1 MTLTTT
7 RRLAAVLLALLT
19 VQVSADDGAANFERA
34 RWVPVSGT
42 GVHLFSTA
50 IIHSQTPT
58 ETGFIQRSTDIVE
71 LDGDLKGRVLYHP
84 VSVFDFAA
92 DSLVNTGHQVF
103 SGTVLGSEPVVIHD
117 DSFRFDVTLSTGDT
131 VGRVF
136 LNDPIAGP
144 RIRCR
149 LKLTS
154 TGEKTEADD
163 PVVAYKGVCR
173 IPGAERPKRRWKL
186 N

>member
-7 RRLAAVLLALLT
+7 SRLAALLLALLT
-19 VQVSADDGAANFERA
+19 VQASADDGVHGLERA
-34 RWVPVSGT
+34 RWVSVTGT

-50 IIHSQTPT
+50 MVHSQTPT

-71 LDGDLKGRVLYHP
+71 LEGDLKGRVLYHP

-92 DSLVNTGHQVF
+92 GTLVNTGNQVF

-117 DSFRFDVTLSTGDT
+117 DSFRFDVNLFTGDV
-131 VGRVF
+131 VGKVF

-149 LKLTS
+149 LTLTS

-163 PVVAYKGVCR
+163 PVVAYTGVCR
-173 IPGAERPKRRWKL
+173 IPAQGRPDRRRKRR
-186 N
+186 

>member
-1 MTLTTT
+1 MTLTSAS
-7 RRLAAVLLALLT
+7 RLAAILLAMLA
-19 VQVSADDGAANFERA
+19 VQASADDGASEFERA

-58 ETGFIQRSTDIVE
+58 ETGLIQRSTDIVE
-71 LDGDLKGRVLYHP
+71 LDGDLRGRVLYHP

-103 SGTVLGSEPVVIHD
+103 SGTILGSEPVVIHD

-131 VGRVF
+131 VGSVF
-136 LNDPIAGP
+136 LDDPIAGP

-154 TGEKTEADD
+154 TGERTEADD

-173 IPGAERPKRRWKL
+173 LPGTGRPKRRWTL
-186 N
+186 D